1 MSDQRVV
8 LPGDPF
14 PLGATW
20 DGKGTNFVLFSE
32 NGTSVELCLFAAD
45 GTEECVPLTQSP
57 GFLWQGYLSGVGPG
71 QRYGYRVDGPFEPEQ
86 GHRFNRNKLLIDP
99 YARDLDGEVDWSAPV
114 FGYPFGEPEQ
124 DLIMDE
130 RDDAA
135 GIPKGVVVDAAFD
148 WGDDALLR
156 TPLHR
161 SVIYEVHVKGF
172 TARHPDIPLEERGT
186 YAALASQPSIDYL
199 TSLGVTAVELL
210 PVHVFL
216 KDKVLLDRGLT
227 NYWGYNT
234 INFFA
239 PEGSYSKSKVP
250 GSQVAEFKQMVKTLH
265 AAGIEVILDV
275 VYNHTAEGNQL
286 GPTLSFRG
294 IDNASYYRLV
304 QDDERYYMDYTGTGN
319 TFNARSPQ
327 ALQLIMDSLRYWVEE
342 MHVDGFRFD
351 LASALAREL
360 HDVDR
365 LSSFF
370 DVIQQ
375 DPVVSR
381 VKLIAEPWD
390 VGAGGYQVG
399 GFPALWSEWNGKYRD
414 TVRNFWKG
422 GDEHVSVFANRLTGS
437 SDLYQSDGRWPSASV
452 NFIVAHDG
460 FTLQDLVSYNQKH
473 NEANGEENRD
483 GSDDNHSW
491 NHGVEGPTSDP
502 KIIALREQTKRNLM
516 FTLFLSQGV
525 PMLCGGDELSRTQ
538 RGNNNAYC
546 QDNELSW
553 TNWTLDERKRGFL
566 EFTKG
571 LIELRKRHPSFRRP
585 GYFQGRKIRGS
596 DVEDIAW
603 FDTDGNQMTDD
614 DWETSWVRAIA
625 IRLGGSALDEL
636 DEQGQRVWDDD
647 FLILLNGAPQGVD
660 FTIPDGTGPDTW
672 ETTVDTTKQDV
683 PVKDGS
689 FKTGEKL
696 TLAGRSAMLLRRV
709 AERPAQA

>member
-1 MSDQRVV
+1 V

-20 DGKGTNFVLFSE
+20 DEKGTNFVLFSE
-32 NGTSVELCLFAAD
+32 HATSVELCLFAAD
-45 GTEECVPLTQSP
+45 GSEECVSLTQSP
-57 GFLWQGYLSGVGPG
+57 GFLWQGYLSEIGPG

-86 GHRFNRNKLLIDP
+86 GHRFNRHKLLIDP
-99 YARDLDGEVDWSAPV
+99 YARALDGEIDWSAPV
-114 FGYPFGEPEQ
+114 FGYPSDAPDQ
-124 DLIMDE
+124 DLVMDE
-130 RDDAA
+130 RDNAA
-135 GIPKGVVVDAAFD
+135 GIPKGVVIDAAFD

-161 SVIYEVHVKGF
+161 SVIYELHVKGF
-172 TARHPDIPLEERGT
+172 TARHPDIPPEERGT
-186 YAALASQPSIDYL
+186 YAALASQPSLDYL
-199 TSLGVTAVELL
+199 TRLGVTAVELQ
-210 PVHVFL
+210 PIHVFL

-239 PEGSYSKSKVP
+239 PEGSYSKAKDP
-250 GSQVAEFKQMVKTLH
+250 GSQVAEFKQMVKALH

-304 QDDERYYMDYTGTGN
+304 QDDERFYMDYTGTGN

-399 GFPALWSEWNGKYRD
+399 GFPPLWSEWNGKYRD

-422 GDEHVSVFANRLTGS
+422 GDEHVSVFAERLTGS
-437 SDLYQSDGRWPSASV
+437 SDLYQDDGRRPSASI

-460 FTLQDLVSYNQKH
+460 FTLQDLVSYNDKH
-473 NEANGEENRD
+473 NEANGEQNRD

-491 NHGVEGPTSDP
+491 NHGVEGPTDDP
-502 KIIALREQTKRNLM
+502 NIIALREQTKRNLT
-516 FTLFLSQGV
+516 FTLLLSQGV

-538 RGNNNAYC
+538 QGNNNAYC

-553 TNWTLDERKRGFL
+553 TDWTLDERKRDFL

-571 LIELRKRHPSFRRP
+571 LIDLRKTHPSFRRP
-585 GYFQGRKIRGS
+585 HYFQGRKIRGS
-596 DVEDIAW
+596 EVEDIAW
-603 FDTDGNQMTDD
+603 FDTDGNQMTDE

-647 FLILLNGAPQGVD
+647 FLILLNGAPEGVD
-660 FTIPDGTGPDTW
+660 FTIPDGTGPDMW
-672 ETTVDTTKQDV
+672 ETTVDTTKPEV
-683 PVKDGS
+683 PVKNGS
-689 FKTGEKL
+689 FKTGETL
-696 TLAGRSAMLLRRV
+696 TRAGRSAMLLRRV
-709 AERPAQA
+709 AERPAQV